1 MILYPF
7 QTLVDSGINDI
18 LIITNPEDEF
28 IFKKLF
34 ADFADDSTKISFKVQ
49 EKPNGIAEAF
59 ILSEGWLNNEGCVLI
74 LGDNIFIS
82 NNLSNDL
89 KQAKDDNYGATLF
102 AYQVD
107 DPNRYG
113 VVEFSNDKVISI
125 EEKPKN
131 PKSNW
136 AVTGLYV
143 YDKSVA
149 KKSKKLIPSD
159 RGELE
164 ITDLNLMYLK
174 EDNLNIN
181 LLDKD
186 SYWLDAGTYDSLLD
200 AGNLIKKLKL

>member
-164 ITDLNLMYLK
+164 ITDLNLMYLE